1 MRLDLGLETANQVL
15 GTLSTF
21 LRGQEAYLDP
31 GSGSYLLQLLIAGLF
46 GGLFV
51 IRASWDKIK
60 NLFRGRSSQEEEAST
75 DEEPS

>member
-1 MRLDLGLETANQVL
+1 ML
-15 GTLSTF
+15 

-31 GSGSYLLQLLIAGLF
+31 GSGSYLLQLLVAGLF

-60 NLFRGRSSQEEEAST
+60 NLFRGRSSQEDEGPK